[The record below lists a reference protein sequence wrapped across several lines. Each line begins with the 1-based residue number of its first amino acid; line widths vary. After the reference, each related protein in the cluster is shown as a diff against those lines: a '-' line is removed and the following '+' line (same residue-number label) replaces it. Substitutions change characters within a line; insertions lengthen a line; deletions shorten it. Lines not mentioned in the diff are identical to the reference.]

1 MAENL
6 AAETKSSGHH
16 VPRGYIVVTEGLR
29 KGGGDQPS
37 TISVK
42 GHKKIHKISKHGK
55 GKMGKNPGRESSS
68 SADTS
73 SPASSA
79 TTVPVR
85 GGKKLT
91 DPSDIIGVSSI
102 TGRSITLAEG
112 VAAAKTRVA
121 ADKLIPDAKTP
132 DAIVKLSQIKLA

>member
-29 KGGGDQPS
+29 KGGDQPS

-85 GGKKLT
+85 GKKLT